1 MKKLLLLAAMAAS
14 MSVANAEDFG
24 TYFALSLDG
33 EAISNGQTVTV
44 AGYYDPILKG
54 NPEIKDIMPD
64 YQSSS
69 FDAQAKI
76 TATNVYDEAMDI
88 AFTLKRTEPGLDV
101 YPTQGSVI
109 GSFQLCFEYD
119 NAPGNCLGP
128 QNDIVTSPSSLEP
141 INPEGGYLVMDVDQV
156 GFTDMTPVT
165 LQLDLC
171 VMEGG
176 EKIEGTDCTVYVKFT
191 HEADITLGVNG
202 VEMESAIETYYNLQ
216 GMPVAQPQ
224 KGGIYVVRKGNKVS
238 KRVF

>member
-1 MKKLLLLAAMAAS
+1 MKKLLLIAAMAATIS
-14 MSVANAEDFG
+14 SVQAEDFG
-24 TYFALSLDG
+24 TYFALSLEG

-64 YQSSS
+64 YQPSS
-69 FDAQAKI
+69 FEAQAKI
-76 TATNVYDEAMDI
+76 IATNVYDEAMDI

-101 YPTQGSVI
+101 YPTQGSAI
-109 GSFQLCFEYD
+109 GSFQLCYNYATE
-119 NAPGNCLGP
+119 PGQCLSP
-128 QNDIVTSPSSLEP
+128 NNDVVTSPSSLEP
-141 INPEGGYLVMDVDQV
+141 IDPEGGYLEMDVDQV

-191 HEADITLGVNG
+191 HESDITLGVNG
-202 VEMESAIETYYNLQ
+202 MEMENATETYYNLQ
-216 GMPVAQPQ
+216 CMPVAQPQ
-224 KGGIYVVRKGNKVS
+224 KGGIYVVRKGQKVS
-238 KRVF
+238 KRIF

>member
-24 TYFALSLDG
+24 SYFALSLDG

-44 AGYYDPILKG
+44 AGYYDPVVKG
-54 NPEIKDIMPD
+54 NPEIGEMPG
-64 YQSSS
+64 YQATSYE
-69 FDAQAKI
+69 AQAKI
-76 TATNVYDEAMDI
+76 VATNIYDEAMDI
-88 AFTLKRTEPGLDV
+88 AFTLKRTEPSLDA
-101 YPTQGSVI
+101 YPTQGSAI
-109 GSFQLCFEYD
+109 GSFQLCYNYD
-119 NAPGNCLGP
+119 TKAGQCLSP
-128 QNDIVTSPSSLEP
+128 NNDVVTSPSSLEP
-141 INPEGGYLVMDVDQV
+141 IDPEGGYLEMDVDQV

-191 HEADITLGVNG
+191 HESDITLGVNG
-202 VEMESAIETYYNLQ
+202 VEMEDASETYFNLQ